1 MELLRTK
8 WRKVCDEYLK
18 EFCEKHDFDYLAS
31 YWVGDDRGG
40 VADLGDIFV
49 DMTTIRYSID
59 YDVEPQKFDDWY
71 GRSLEYGMLGLKFL
85 TFEQFCKGVPEP
97 RTADELFAIKEAKE
111 RVEEAQKALDEL
123 INREKKTITNF

>member
-18 EFCEKHDFDYLAS
+18 EFCEKHDFDYLAA

-49 DMTTIRYSID
+49 DMVTIRYSID
-59 YDVEPQKFDDWY
+59 YDIEPKKFDDWY
-71 GRSLEYGMLGLKFL
+71 ERSLEYGMLGLKFL

-97 RTADELFAIKEAKE
+97 RTNDELFAIKEAKE
-111 RVEEAQKALDEL
+111 RVEEAQKALEEL
-123 INREKKTITNF
+123 VNKEKKLENF

>member
-18 EFCEKHDFDYLAS
+18 EFCEKNDFDYLGT

-40 VADLGDIFV
+40 IAVLGDVFV
-49 DMTTIRYSID
+49 DMSTIRYSID
-59 YDVEPQKFDDWY
+59 YDIEPKKFDDWY
-71 GRSLEYGMLGLKFL
+71 ERSLEYGMLGLKFL

-97 RTADELFAIKEAKE
+97 RTNDELFAIKEAKK
-111 RVEEAQKALDEL
+111 RVEEAQKALEEL
-123 INREKKTITNF
+123 VNKEKKLEEF